1 MSAMMISCY
10 KALTGDIA
18 GLCFKTTVAVDTYVL
33 GLNPDQSSSTCL
45 TSSRVGKPLIK
56 DGSISKLRE

>member
-1 MSAMMISCY
+1 MMMCCY

-18 GLCFKTTVAVDTYVL
+18 GLSFKTTVAPELDYVL
-33 GLNPDQSSSTCL
+33 GLNPDQLSST
-45 TSSRVGKPLIK
+45 TSFKVGNSLIK